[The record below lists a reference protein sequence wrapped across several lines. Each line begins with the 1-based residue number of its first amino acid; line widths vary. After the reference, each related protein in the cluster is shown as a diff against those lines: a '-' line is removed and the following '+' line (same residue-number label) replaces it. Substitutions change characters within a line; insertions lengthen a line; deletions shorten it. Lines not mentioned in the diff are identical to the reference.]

1 MVKRI
6 LIGLAAATML
16 TVAGCSMFR
25 NIDQSK
31 LIVQIA
37 TMKVVEAKGPNE
49 YRARAANI
57 VTIGTEAKTWLDT
70 NGVSLAFLKAAVQ
83 ARIAKLNLAPSDQLL
98 ANLLVDS
105 AIAELQAKVG
115 EGVIDPKKLYY
126 VNQLLDWV
134 IEAAKFYT
142 G

>member
-31 LIVQIA
+31 LTVQIA

-70 NGVSLAFLKAAVQ
+70 RSARPSTPCISVSPATCW
-83 ARIAKLNLAPSDQLL
+83 RRTRSP
-98 ANLLVDS
+98 
-105 AIAELQAKVG
+105 
-115 EGVIDPKKLYY
+115 
-126 VNQLLDWV
+126 
-134 IEAAKFYT
+134 T
-142 G
+142 T

>member
-1 MVKRI
+1 MVKK
-6 LIGLAAATML
+6 LVIGCATVLML
-16 TVAGCSMFR
+16 TVSGCSMFR

-31 LIVQIA
+31 LIVQVA
-37 TMKVVEAKGPNE
+37 TMKVIEAHGPGE
-49 YRARAANI
+49 YRDRAANI
-57 VTIGTEAKTWLDT
+57 ITIGTEAKTWLDT

-115 EGVIDPKKLYY
+115 DGVIDPNKLYY
-126 VNQLLDWV
+126 VNQILDWV
-134 IEAAKFYT
+134 VEAAKFYA